1 VTPIIVPIARQYV
14 TEEKLKLDRGI
25 TRLRSTFLRAIGL
38 ASRFLTPARGTWK
51 GRAAPTD
58 KSVIYAHFDP
68 TGIVHEYTIYQLKQF
83 VALDYG
89 VTFVTNSPRL
99 ATDQLN
105 KLLPLCVNI
114 IWRRNRGHD
123 FAAYREGILS
133 LRSEEPTQLVL
144 TNDSCYGPFY
154 PLETLINRCS
164 SVEADVWGATD
175 SCQIDYHLQSYFL
188 LFHKA
193 AIKHRAFQRFWRSYP
208 DVNDKTW
215 VVLNGEL
222 GLSKRLV
229 NAELRLAAAYPCKDA
244 EARLRNT
251 EHDRSL
257 HIDFAAFLIGFR
269 GRASEL
275 NPTRYY
281 WETLI
286 KREGFPFLKRHI
298 FRGDSRFAFGVDAL
312 SVIGSESKYDT
323 ALISSHVVSCSC

>member
-1 VTPIIVPIARQYV
+1 
-14 TEEKLKLDRGI
+14 
-25 TRLRSTFLRAIGL
+25 L
-38 ASRFLTPARGTWK
+38 A
-51 GRAAPTD
+51 
-58 KSVIYAHFDP
+58 
-68 TGIVHEYTIYQLKQF
+68 
-83 VALDYG
+83 
-89 VTFVTNSPRL
+89 
-99 ATDQLN
+99 
-105 KLLPLCVNI
+105 
-114 IWRRNRGHD
+114 
-123 FAAYREGILS
+123 
-133 LRSEEPTQLVL
+133 
-144 TNDSCYGPFY
+144 
-154 PLETLINRCS
+154 
-164 SVEADVWGATD
+164 
-175 SCQIDYHLQSYFL
+175 HLQSYFL

-222 GLSKRLV
+222 GLSKGLV

-286 KREGFPFLKRHI
+286 KRECFPFLKRHI
-298 FRGDSRFAFGVDAL
+298 VSGDSRFAFGARIAKDQPDKPAIGRHIELDFTKTEPRTKQDVLNTLADIVFKANDAVQELEAQL
-312 SVIGSESKYDT
+312 STTTDWLKPQVRKCVATPAHAD
-323 ALISSHVVSCSC
+323 A